1 MERPP
6 RRGRHNSNSGPVNSD
21 SKDQAGM
28 VLNENLEIACG
39 NNSLKILEIQREGKR
54 AQKTNEF
61 ILGTK
66 IKKGSDLNNV

>member
-1 MERPP
+1 VRY
-6 RRGRHNSNSGPVNSD
+6 RILKALLSGSSGKPG
-21 SKDQAGM
+21 Q
-28 VLNENLEIACG
+28 VLSENLEIACG

>member
-1 MERPP
+1 MKALF
-6 RRGRHNSNSGPVNSD
+6 SGSGGKP
-21 SKDQAGM
+21 GH
-28 VLNENLEIACG
+28 VLSENLEVACG

-54 AQKTNEF
+54 VQKTNEF